1 MNAMAVDGAAIARL
15 PSIPVAVKPAMRNIH
30 ASSPFYLFLIA
41 RIRTIR
47 TQRENYNQCPSGIDC
62 HLGISILIY
71 DASMRENY
79 SLSNIF
85 FIFMSF
91 FD

>member
-15 PSIPVAVKPAMRNIH
+15 PSIPVAVKPAMPANT
-30 ASSPFYLFLIA
+30 SSPFYLFLIA